1 MKKLIRAIKRL
12 FVRRNKQDESV
23 TILAVIG
30 REYVLHCQ
38 ESREFRRKM
47 EKTPYGIKI
56 KELLKKLEDGKN
68 E

>member
-30 REYVLHCQ
+30 REYILHCQ
-38 ESREFRRKM
+38 ESRKFKRSM

-56 KELLKKLEDGKN
+56 KELLKKLENGKV
-68 E
+68 

>member
-12 FVRRNKQDESV
+12 FVRRNKQAV
-23 TILAVIG
+23 TILALIG
-30 REYVLHCQ
+30 REYILHCQ

-56 KELLKKLEDGKN
+56 KELLKHLENGKV
-68 E
+68 

>member
-1 MKKLIRAIKRL
+1 MSFNRL
-12 FVRRNKQDESV
+12 FVRRNKQNESV

-47 EKTPYGIKI
+47 EKTPYGMKI
-56 KELLKKLEDGKN
+56 KELLKHLENGKV
-68 E
+68 

>member
-1 MKKLIRAIKRL
+1 MKKLIRNIKRL
-12 FVRRNKQDESV
+12 FVRRNKVDESL

-38 ESREFRRKM
+38 ESREFRRRM

-56 KELLKKLEDGKN
+56 KALLKQLENGKV
-68 E
+68 